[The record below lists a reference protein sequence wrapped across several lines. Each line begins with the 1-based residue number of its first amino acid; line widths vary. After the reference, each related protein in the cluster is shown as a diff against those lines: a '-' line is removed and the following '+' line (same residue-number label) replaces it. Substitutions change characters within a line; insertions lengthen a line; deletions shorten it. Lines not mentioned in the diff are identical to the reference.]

1 VGSNLHIN
9 DTHSNVLQISGNI
22 NAASVVLGG
31 ISIAPTFDLEVVTNT
46 GNTTPYTVEF
56 NNAATAF
63 VTTANATIGDTLTAS
78 KLVGDGSGISAI
90 QSSNVTD
97 FASNVSRITT
107 LETDLGNN
115 SARITNLSSNL
126 SDNSARITNLS
137 SNLSDNSARITNLSS
152 NLSDNSSRITALES
166 GDISIS
172 GDKTFTGDIIFESN
186 VHMNSGNVFVANTVN
201 LTVSDPI
208 IELGSNNSGTND
220 LGIIMTRPNNNSNV
234 AVVFDESVD
243 ILRMGYTLN
252 GANDTVVDLD
262 SNALAVSVQGAL
274 SAGSNLE
281 VGTAN
286 LFVDTTTSNV
296 GVGISSPAYK
306 LDVDGDINLSTGSTL
321 KINGTDAVFS
331 NWTASG
337 SDIYRSSGNVGIGT
351 ANPMNKLDVRSDNYA
366 TFGKAT
372 YNAAG
377 WSGIRLGTPY
387 TTNHDAY
394 CSVIESYNNHA
405 SDYNSDLRFKTSN
418 GNNAAATER
427 MRITAA
433 GNVGIGTNNPLST
446 LEVGDGTS
454 STSGDAPGSISVSGT
469 GATKSNGG
477 KPGLYH
483 RANVG
488 LGLWSDAHMSF
499 EVNGYQGNQTE
510 AMRILTNGNVGIG
523 TASPNGNLHIMSDLA
538 NASSQIN
545 PSAQLVLHSSLA
557 GLDDDGDIGAS
568 LVFTQRWLDSSPNS
582 HGTMG
587 SIHGFKDLS
596 AGNYGGGLLF
606 KTQPGSDTAPVER
619 MRIDRDGNVGIGT
632 GIPRSALDIN
642 NTGAMIIPTG
652 TTAQQPGT
660 GYTGMLR
667 FNTSL
672 GKIQVYNGTEWLTVG
687 GMSATGGTVT
697 NVDGYK
703 IHTFTTSGTFTV
715 ISGGEMEYL
724 IIGGGGGAP
733 GRDVGGG
740 GGAGGMLTGTY
751 ALPAGSYTITVGP
764 GGLGKY
770 DSVANVSGM
779 KGSDSSIGSLFTA
792 TGGGAGKP
800 HHKALPTGDDNGGS
814 GGGGA
819 GLYDLTGG
827 TGISGQGNNGGNG
840 AGTSVTEYG
849 GGGGGGAG
857 QAGSSAASGR
867 HGGDGIQSSI
877 SGTATYYAGGGGGAG
892 HRASGNRTEG
902 DGGLGGGGPCNQST
916 TTSTRNGTDGLGGGG
931 GASRNTGLT
940 GGSGGDGIV
949 IIRYLS

>member
-1 VGSNLHIN
+1 MTYDGGSSTTSKSVYIDGVKQTLTQSGGTTALNLNAN
-9 DTHSNVLQISGNI
+9 DEFLLGCQQGGTKPLDGSISNFKLWDVALTAEEVAMEYALGRTGKSLNLTDT
-22 NAASVVLGG
+22 SLCLGG
-31 ISIAPTFDLEVVTNT
+31 
-46 GNTTPYTVEF
+46 TVPR
-56 NNAATAF
+56 A
-63 VTTANATIGDTLTAS
+63 
-78 KLVGDGSGISAI
+78 
-90 QSSNVTD
+90 Q
-97 FASNVSRITT
+97 
-107 LETDLGNN
+107 
-115 SARITNLSSNL
+115 
-126 SDNSARITNLS
+126 
-137 SNLSDNSARITNLSS
+137 
-152 NLSDNSSRITALES
+152 
-166 GDISIS
+166 
-172 GDKTFTGDIIFESN
+172 
-186 VHMNSGNVFVANTVN
+186 
-201 LTVSDPI
+201 
-208 IELGSNNSGTND
+208 
-220 LGIIMTRPNNNSNV
+220 
-234 AVVFDESVD
+234 
-243 ILRMGYTLN
+243 
-252 GANDTVVDLD
+252 
-262 SNALAVSVQGAL
+262 
-274 SAGSNLE
+274 
-281 VGTAN
+281 
-286 LFVDTTTSNV
+286 
-296 GVGISSPAYK
+296 
-306 LDVDGDINLSTGSTL
+306 
-321 KINGTDAVFS
+321 
-331 NWTASG
+331 
-337 SDIYRSSGNVGIGT
+337 
-351 ANPMNKLDVRSDNYA
+351 LDVRGSA
-366 TFGKAT
+366 
-372 YNAAG
+372 
-377 WSGIRLGTPY
+377 L
-387 TTNHDAY
+387 
-394 CSVIESYNNHA
+394 IE
-405 SDYNSDLRFKTSN
+405 
-418 GNNAAATER
+418 
-427 MRITAA
+427 
-433 GNVGIGTNNPLST
+433 
-446 LEVGDGTS
+446 
-454 STSGDAPGSISVSGT
+454 
-469 GATKSNGG
+469 
-477 KPGLYH
+477 
-483 RANVG
+483 
-488 LGLWSDAHMSF
+488 
-499 EVNGYQGNQTE
+499 
-510 AMRILTNGNVGIG
+510 
-523 TASPNGNLHIMSDLA
+523 
-538 NASSQIN
+538 
-545 PSAQLVLHSSLA
+545 
-557 GLDDDGDIGAS
+557 
-568 LVFTQRWLDSSPNS
+568 
-582 HGTMG
+582 
-587 SIHGFKDLS
+587 
-596 AGNYGGGLLF
+596 
-606 KTQPGSDTAPVER
+606 
-619 MRIDRDGNVGIGT
+619 GNVGIGT

>member
-1 VGSNLHIN
+1 
-9 DTHSNVLQISGNI
+9 
-22 NAASVVLGG
+22 
-31 ISIAPTFDLEVVTNT
+31 
-46 GNTTPYTVEF
+46 
-56 NNAATAF
+56 
-63 VTTANATIGDTLTAS
+63 
-78 KLVGDGSGISAI
+78 
-90 QSSNVTD
+90 
-97 FASNVSRITT
+97 
-107 LETDLGNN
+107 
-115 SARITNLSSNL
+115 
-126 SDNSARITNLS
+126 
-137 SNLSDNSARITNLSS
+137 
-152 NLSDNSSRITALES
+152 
-166 GDISIS
+166 
-172 GDKTFTGDIIFESN
+172 
-186 VHMNSGNVFVANTVN
+186 
-201 LTVSDPI
+201 
-208 IELGSNNSGTND
+208 
-220 LGIIMTRPNNNSNV
+220 
-234 AVVFDESVD
+234 
-243 ILRMGYTLN
+243 
-252 GANDTVVDLD
+252 
-262 SNALAVSVQGAL
+262 
-274 SAGSNLE
+274 
-281 VGTAN
+281 
-286 LFVDTTTSNV
+286 
-296 GVGISSPAYK
+296 
-306 LDVDGDINLSTGSTL
+306 
-321 KINGTDAVFS
+321 
-331 NWTASG
+331 
-337 SDIYRSSGNVGIGT
+337 
-351 ANPMNKLDVRSDNYA
+351 
-366 TFGKAT
+366 
-372 YNAAG
+372 
-377 WSGIRLGTPY
+377 
-387 TTNHDAY
+387 
-394 CSVIESYNNHA
+394 
-405 SDYNSDLRFKTSN
+405 
-418 GNNAAATER
+418 
-427 MRITAA
+427 
-433 GNVGIGTNNPLST
+433 
-446 LEVGDGTS
+446 
-454 STSGDAPGSISVSGT
+454 
-469 GATKSNGG
+469 
-477 KPGLYH
+477 
-483 RANVG
+483 
-488 LGLWSDAHMSF
+488 
-499 EVNGYQGNQTE
+499 
-510 AMRILTNGNVGIG
+510 
-523 TASPNGNLHIMSDLA
+523 
-538 NASSQIN
+538 
-545 PSAQLVLHSSLA
+545 
-557 GLDDDGDIGAS
+557 
-568 LVFTQRWLDSSPNS
+568 
-582 HGTMG
+582 MG